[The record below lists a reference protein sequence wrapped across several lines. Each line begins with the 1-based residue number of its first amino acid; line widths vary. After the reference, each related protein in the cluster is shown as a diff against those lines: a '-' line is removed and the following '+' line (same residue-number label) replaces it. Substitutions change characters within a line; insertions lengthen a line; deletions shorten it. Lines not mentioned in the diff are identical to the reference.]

1 MRKKIRAIQEKCS
14 QQPDI
19 DLFKDTN
26 DCFNVCLN
34 LANSFCT
41 KPSELTALVD
51 CIHQLFHQYRDRILA
66 IIGRDSHDCFTFI
79 EDNLKESIYPERGKE
94 ITKKQNSLYDN
105 ILSLVDDIIASLD
118 ATAPIRTDDKYSEET
133 VCKMIFKALN
143 NIQKNKIYNGKTE
156 DELNDVM
163 RDSLEM
169 VYQIK
174 DQTRQG
180 VSQSGKGSG
189 EIDIQICKENMPYA
203 IIEGLKVN
211 SVNKDYIETHLNK
224 LLTKYDPVGCPM
236 AYALIYASVNS
247 FDKFWKKC
255 FAYICDEYDFPYSVV
270 EGPEEIHII
279 YTDSRH
285 AKVIL
290 ERNDRKVSLHIFA
303 ILLHQ

>member
-1 MRKKIRAIQEKCS
+1 
-14 QQPDI
+14 
-19 DLFKDTN
+19 
-26 DCFNVCLN
+26 
-34 LANSFCT
+34 
-41 KPSELTALVD
+41 
-51 CIHQLFHQYRDRILA
+51 
-66 IIGRDSHDCFTFI
+66 
-79 EDNLKESIYPERGKE
+79 
-94 ITKKQNSLYDN
+94 
-105 ILSLVDDIIASLD
+105 
-118 ATAPIRTDDKYSEET
+118 
-133 VCKMIFKALN
+133 
-143 NIQKNKIYNGKTE
+143 
-156 DELNDVM
+156 M